1 MQVFSYRNFT
11 YHTIERENCTL
22 PHMRTTHK
30 NVYKLLTFSI
40 LLVSGCENK
49 SPQVQ
54 NTVPPPPPTISYS
67 VIKTYPH
74 DTASY
79 TQGLVVESGKLYEGV
94 GNYGRSALRLVDLN
108 TGKSL
113 KQVKL
118 EDRFFGEGIAV
129 LNDTIYQLTWK
140 EKKVFAYERNSFKKL
155 REFDVNFEGWGL
167 TTDGTHLIVSNG
179 SGELFFYQPSDFKL
193 IRTQQITEA
202 GSPSY
207 NLNEL
212 EFIRGHIY
220 ANQWQQPYILKID
233 PTTGNVVGKADLTNM
248 WNRIKS
254 LYPNAD
260 VPNGI
265 AFDRDAEKIYVT
277 GKWWPELY
285 EIQFSN

>member
-1 MQVFSYRNFT
+1 MPIVW
-11 YHTIERENCTL
+11 ENCNL
-22 PHMRTTHK
+22 LAMRPAH
-30 NVYKLLTFSI
+30 NSIYKLLIFSY
-40 LLVSGCENK
+40 LMATGCENK
-49 SPQVQ
+49 TPHVQ
-54 NTVPPPPPTISYS
+54 DSTPPAPPTISYS

-79 TQGLVVESGKLYEGV
+79 TQGLVVESGNLYEGV
-94 GNYGRSALRLVDLN
+94 GNYGRSELRLVDLQ

-129 LNDTIYQLTWK
+129 LRDTIYQLTWK
-140 EKKVFAYERNSFKKL
+140 EKKVFAYDRKSFKKL
-155 REFDVNFEGWGL
+155 REFDVNFEGWGI

-179 SGELFFYQPSDFKL
+179 SGELFFFLPSDFRL

-233 PTTGNVVGKADLTNM
+233 PTTGSIVGKVDLTDM

-254 LYPNAD
+254 LYPSAD

-265 AFDRDAEKIYVT
+265 AFDREADKIYVT